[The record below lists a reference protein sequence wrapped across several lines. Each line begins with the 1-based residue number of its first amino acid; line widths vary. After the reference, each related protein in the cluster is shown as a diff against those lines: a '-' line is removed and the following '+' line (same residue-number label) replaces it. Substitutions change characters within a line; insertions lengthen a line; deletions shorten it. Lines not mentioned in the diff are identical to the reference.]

1 MINTLMLKKIIKPQT
16 VAALLF
22 LPLAIVSCKKE
33 EKKTVTTETHLTNDS
48 VKTAKTEEKIDYTDF
63 NIFSL
68 SVISSAEKDSD
79 MDIFISVS
87 DIYKGEQPIPAAIMK
102 NQKQM
107 TYEERQHFELDAPSR
122 KKLLDGIH
130 LTENDSLYIYEYG
143 SNQLQKM
150 PVSQLKAVAYL
161 SPYSDDQDLDPDSY
175 MMGFQVATHQKT
187 TEYDR
192 YTNAIAY
199 FGNQNPFV
207 DNKMKAVKWQKAGAD
222 VSKKYFS
229 HSKLALGKTYQ
240 SQYENLTYYLQD
252 YLEEGNIVERKLAV
266 INDRKEKIAEK
277 IFSLAGS
284 DGGEF
289 LPLYGIDADESN
301 IFQYTGHLF
310 KGKPPVIFGFIA
322 QSFGCPSINF
332 LDQKEKDFPINC
344 DNRH

>member
-1 MINTLMLKKIIKPQT
+1 MMKIKT
-16 VAALLF
+16 VAALICFQLV
-22 LPLAIVSCKKE
+22 IVSCQKE
-33 EKKTVTTETHLTNDS
+33 EKKTVTTEKKITNDTL
-48 VKTAKTEEKIDYTDF
+48 KTVKTEEKIDYTHF

-87 DIYKGEQPIPAAIMK
+87 DVYKGEQPLPAEIAK
-102 NQKQM
+102 NYKQM
-107 TYEERQHFELDAPSR
+107 TYEERQHFELDASSR
-122 KKLLDGIH
+122 KKLLNGIR

-143 SNQLQKM
+143 SNKLQRM

-192 YTNAIAY
+192 YNNAIAY

-207 DNKMKAVKWQKAGAD
+207 DNKMKAVKWQKAGTD
-222 VSKKYFS
+222 ISKKYFS

-240 SQYENLTYYLQD
+240 SHYENLTYYLQD

-277 IFSLAGS
+277 TFSLAGS

-289 LPLYGIDADESN
+289 MPLYGIDTDEAN
-301 IFQYTGHLF
+301 ISQWTGHLF
-310 KGKPPVIFGFIA
+310 KGKPPVIFGFMA
-322 QSFGCPSINF
+322 QSFGCPSISF